1 MNTAAIE
8 TKELCIGYRLKGG
21 RTQIVHDHLNLH
33 LVSGEVT
40 CLLGLNGAGK
50 STLLRTLCG
59 FQPALGGEIRLLGRP
74 LAHYSQTEFARTVGV
89 VLTEKTHAGGLTVF
103 ELASLG
109 RYPYTGFFG
118 KLTQSD
124 RQIVRDS
131 LEAVGIAHKSANYVA
146 ELSDGERQKVMIA
159 KVLSQQC
166 PLILLDEP
174 TAFLDVTSRLETML
188 LLHRLAAEQH
198 KTVLLSTHDLDL
210 AIQLADN
217 LWMQAKERPL
227 LCGAPE
233 DLILSG
239 TFGSFFEKTGISFNE
254 TTGKLNAETQAIP
267 ICVTGDTTVV
277 YWVSNALARNGFCA
291 SSTVDG
297 DFRIDCRSANE
308 LRISFPDGN
317 ETVCPHIV
325 ELTRQLRD
333 FFPGRKQKFPRQETE
348 IPSAGKNFS
357 SGKKNKR

>member
-1 MNTAAIE
+1 MTA
-8 TKELCIGYRLKGG
+8 K
-21 RTQIVHDHLNLH
+21 
-33 LVSGEVT
+33 
-40 CLLGLNGAGK
+40 
-50 STLLRTLCG
+50 
-59 FQPALGGEIRLLGRP
+59 
-74 LAHYSQTEFARTVGV
+74 
-89 VLTEKTHAGGLTVF
+89 
-103 ELASLG
+103 
-109 RYPYTGFFG
+109 
-118 KLTQSD
+118 
-124 RQIVRDS
+124 
-131 LEAVGIAHKSANYVA
+131 
-146 ELSDGERQKVMIA
+146 
-159 KVLSQQC
+159 
-166 PLILLDEP
+166 
-174 TAFLDVTSRLETML
+174 
-188 LLHRLAAEQH
+188 QH

-227 LCGAPE
+227 LCGTPE

-291 SSTVDG
+291 SPTADG

-348 IPSAGKNFS
+348 IPSAGNGNS
-357 SGKKNKR
+357 LGRKKFFLRQEK

>member
-1 MNTAAIE
+1 MLNDSQSENIKAKILKTA
-8 TKELCIGYRLKGG
+8 
-21 RTQIVHDHLNLH
+21 
-33 LVSGEVT
+33 
-40 CLLGLNGAGK
+40 LLAGK
-50 STLLRTLCG
+50 IMMENGSEVYRVEDTMKRIA
-59 FQPALGGEIRLLGRP
+59 QNAGEMDVSCYVTATGI
-74 LAHYSQTEFARTVGV
+74 FI
-89 VLTEKTHAGGLTVF
+89 GL
-103 ELASLG
+103 EN
-109 RYPYTGFFG
+109 
-118 KLTQSD
+118 Q
-124 RQIVRDS
+124 
-131 LEAVGIAHKSANYVA
+131 
-146 ELSDGERQKVMIA
+146 QKVMIA

-267 ICVTGDTTVV
+267 ICVTGDTTVI

-291 SSTVDG
+291 SPTADG

-308 LRISFPDGN
+308 LHLTFPDGS

-333 FFPGRKQKFPRQETE
+333 FFHSRKQKFPRQETE